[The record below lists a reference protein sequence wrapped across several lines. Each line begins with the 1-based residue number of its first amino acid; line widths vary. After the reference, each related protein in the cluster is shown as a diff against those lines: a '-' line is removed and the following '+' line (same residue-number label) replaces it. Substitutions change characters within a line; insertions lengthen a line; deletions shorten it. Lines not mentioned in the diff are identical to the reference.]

1 MSTDRNAKR
10 YATMY
15 LNAVGLDDAPG
26 ALEELA
32 TVGAL
37 LEKSPDL
44 RSLLLSPL
52 FGDEERRAA
61 FQVVAERMNL
71 SKVAVTF
78 VNFLAERKAAD
89 ALAEVITKG
98 VSMYQEKKKKITA
111 TVITPS
117 VIGVE
122 YEQRLTAALGD
133 ITGRDVS
140 IEYRTDPSLLGG
152 MLIQVGSTMFDGS
165 IKGQL
170 RLLKEELVKG

>member
-1 MSTDRNAKR
+1 VSTEKNAKR

-15 LNAVGLDDAPG
+15 LNAVGLEGAPR

-32 TVGAL
+32 VVNAL
-37 LEKSPDL
+37 MEKSPDL
-44 RSLLLSPL
+44 RSLLVSPL
-52 FGDEERRAA
+52 FSDEECQAA
-61 FQVVAERMNL
+61 FQVVAGRLNL
-71 SKVAVTF
+71 SKVTVTF
-78 VNFLAERKAAD
+78 INFLAEQKAAG
-89 ALAEVITKG
+89 ALDEVITKALA
-98 VSMYQEKKKKITA
+98 MYQEKKKKITA

-117 VIGVE
+117 AIGSE
-122 YEQRLTAALGD
+122 YEQRLAGALGE

-152 MLIQVGSTMFDGS
+152 MLIQAGSTMFDGS